1 MAIPL
6 ITNVGFTEVSSS
18 GVLNDKAS
26 TGANKLPIQL
36 FKLSGAI
43 SGNLQMNNDSAHKK
57 IILDTDGNN
66 ITNSTGSPLTN
77 NSSVALEL
85 KGSGNVQSTLKTFT
99 SSESST
105 GNSGT
110 TTISEA
116 DNSTVV
122 VQTDTHTFDDAL
134 VDDNRSAGSGV
145 SFTDS
150 PRTVKR
156 PQDSSNST
164 RSANPTYYNTSSAT
178 AFGGKGLTNI
188 NRSDFAMSF
197 THAFLEDGTP
207 ISGAIVGPSGPST
220 FDGVSASQPDTN
232 TTHTVGSDTYRYM
245 QWNSAL
251 VGVNNG
257 NSGTMGI
264 AMYIDVN
271 TGKAVVEIILGAG
284 GRGAFNQ
291 IKNVDV
297 VGPTAGRRF
306 IFTNNLAISCVLSGS
321 DPFSATVSAG
331 ATNTVDRDSTDG
343 SFSLTGTISGSD
355 GSSRPFALKE
365 INDGTGTINEDGY
378 TGTKSVSAF

>member
-6 ITNVGFTEVSSS
+6 ISNVGFTEVDSS
-18 GVLNDKAS
+18 GSLNTKAGDR
-26 TGANKLPIQL
+26 TKLPIQ
-36 FKLSGAI
+36 FFRLSDNI
-43 SGNLQMNNDSAHKK
+43 SGNLSLDNNSAHKK

-66 ITNSTGSPLTN
+66 ITNSSGSPLTT
-77 NSSVALEL
+77 NSSTTLEL

-99 SSESST
+99 SSGSS
-105 GNSGT
+105 N

-122 VQTDTHTFDDAL
+122 VQTDTHTFDTAL
-134 VDDNRSAGSGV
+134 VDDNRSAGSGTT
-145 SFTDS
+145 FTDFNT
-150 PRTVKR
+150 TVKR
-156 PQDSSNST
+156 PQDGSNSD
-164 RSANPTYYNTSSAT
+164 RRANPTYYTTSSAT

-220 FDGVSASQPDTN
+220 FDGVSANQPDTN

-306 IFTNNLAISCVLSGS
+306 IFTNNLAISCVLSGGN
-321 DPFSATVSAG
+321 PFSATVSAG
-331 ATNTVDRDSTDG
+331 ATSTENRDSTDS
-343 SFSLTGTISGSD
+343 SFSLTGTISGND
-355 GSSRPFALKE
+355 GSSRPFALKD
-365 INDGTGTINEDGY
+365 INDGSGSVDETAY